1 MPGVRCPIK
10 NCSYVTPDDVLHLEL
25 IIALLQL
32 HGKEHDQP
40 AYATK
45 KVECP
50 TLSASEASGSGDVA
64 AVIKSSDP
72 QPHRKERDQ
81 PADATKKCT
90 TSSPSEALDCD
101 ASGSGDVHEVPSK
114 SSATS
119 ASHCLVT
126 SEPTMKGSVSSPPP
140 SDDVVHVQSVT
151 NTTAVHLLPWPVKF
165 RIPKEKFRASLVR
178 ALGECRPLTASEK
191 EKLMDSLYDA
201 VTRYTYRPK
210 PVQYTEVISCL
221 LTSYPALKNGLVG
234 QDAMGYWK
242 KSLSNRFRNS
252 RKRHERD
259 NPLAQMGKKTR
270 VTTKPDQPS
279 KQMYMHPQQK
289 KSPSVTASSSD
300 KATHLQT
307 MQQNTSVTSKS
318 NTGVNEGTMTE
329 LTWIELPRKLVQS
342 KDASTQWEQQPP
354 THSTQ
359 AASTSSTQDLDKPS
373 CGDDGELEQ
382 DGLGWCSED
391 TPAVQEDEFMDSSEP
406 SDVHIDGSII
416 VAGSRGHVEET
427 TVVESQEGKQSKTP
441 ILRRMID
448 ELIDEEVDYQTVYV
462 KEEYFEDE
470 CQDDDY
476 AHVHLTPGGHPR
488 LDAESPRSTQQTNS
502 DRAPRQNGGPC
513 IGSKEAI
520 MAEATLPRFELRHDD
535 QLQDLIGSESS
546 KNTKKSVK
554 FSVKIFEDY
563 LQIINTDLNSVNKLP
578 NLELDKVLQRFYAGA
593 RQKNGSLYT
602 KKSMQSIRYGLQR
615 FFLISK
621 NVDIG
626 KHEDFTNSKSVFK
639 QFFLLKGQG
648 VVNHKP
654 AISQEDMDKIQGSL
668 DLDDPQGLQDK
679 VFIDVML
686 YFCILGR
693 ENIRDMTLD
702 SFEICEEA
710 LGGKCYI
717 TLKDTLTRNS
727 RADKLGGVMTPTNGP
742 RCPVASFLRYKD
754 KLNPKCKWFWQRP
767 AQHKRE
773 FNPSCS
779 GPWYCNAPLGKNSF
793 GDKMK
798 TISSRAGT
806 KAYTNHCLRVT
817 SISTLQNAGFRDRE
831 IMSVSGKKAE
841 SSLKHYASITSS
853 TAKEN
858 MSRAIAAAVD
868 PKSVPSSS
876 NISHGIAAAVDPK
889 SVPSTSTSTG
899 GQRSESQE
907 LRELNEI
914 LNEMTNNPENFLR
927 TCNITTSSQQSPSV
941 TASSSDKA
949 THLQTMQQNT
959 SVTSKSNTGVN
970 EGTMTD
976 LTWIELLRKLVQSKD
991 ASTQWEKQPPTH
1003 STQAA
1008 STSSTQDLDKP
1019 SCGDDGE
1026 LEQDDLGW
1034 SSQDTPAGQE
1044 DEFMDSS
1051 EASDLHIDLSTIVA
1065 GYRGFVEETTVAES
1079 QEGEQ
1084 NNSPILRRIKEEM
1097 IDEFEEGDYQTLYV
1111 KEEYLED
1118 ECQDDDYAH
1127 VHLTPGKASHK
1138 HMVVQYMLL
1147 PNVLTQTE
1155 CLARP

>member
-1 MPGVRCPIK
+1 MAASIDSLKFDSLKVKEEITVTDVGLLMSDEELTSRNSAAEGDNEECEEEDDKLQGWISCESRSSNNYNTKRQIKYSLSLFEEFSKRENVNFEDIDNKALDVLLSNFYKAARNKKGDLYSLKSMQSIRFGLQRYFLESRGINITKTNEFSLSYKTFGAVIRKLRRPGKDEVRRHPQITVDDMARMQASLDLSTPQGLQHKVFLDIVLYFGIKIPTLRTTRPGDFVLHQEKNQLFYTFLENQKAQMHAMPGNPRCPVANLKRYISK
-10 NCSYVTPDDVLHLEL
+10 LNSNCGWMWQRPTQRFLEDHCIWYENSPL
-25 IIALLQL
+25 
-32 HGKEHDQP
+32 GKR
-40 AYATK
+40 
-45 KVECP
+45 
-50 TLSASEASGSGDVA
+50 TLSLMTRTISDLAGCNKGHNHHSLRTMRTEKMLEALSSNDSTSQNRDYAITVITLPRSTSNSVFAQINKTITAGPRVPVA
-64 AVIKSSDP
+64 APITDSS
-72 QPHRKERDQ
+72 
-81 PADATKKCT
+81 
-90 TSSPSEALDCD
+90 
-101 ASGSGDVHEVPSK
+101 
-114 SSATS
+114 
-119 ASHCLVT
+119 
-126 SEPTMKGSVSSPPP
+126 M
-140 SDDVVHVQSVT
+140 
-151 NTTAVHLLPWPVKF
+151 N
-165 RIPKEKFRASLVR
+165 I
-178 ALGECRPLTASEK
+178 
-191 EKLMDSLYDA
+191 
-201 VTRYTYRPK
+201 
-210 PVQYTEVISCL
+210 I
-221 LTSYPALKNGLVG
+221 
-234 QDAMGYWK
+234 
-242 KSLSNRFRNS
+242 
-252 RKRHERD
+252 
-259 NPLAQMGKKTR
+259 
-270 VTTKPDQPS
+270 
-279 KQMYMHPQQK
+279 

-342 KDASTQWEQQPP
+342 KDASTQWEKQPP

-779 GPWYCNAPLGKNSF
+779 GPWYRNVPLGINSI
-793 GDKMK
+793 GEKMK
-798 TISSRAGT
+798 TISSSAGT
-806 KAYTNHCLRVT
+806 KAYTNHCLRAT
-817 SISTLQNAGFRDRE
+817 SISTLQNARF
-831 IMSVSGKKAE
+831 
-841 SSLKHYASITSS
+841 
-853 TAKEN
+853 
-858 MSRAIAAAVD
+858 
-868 PKSVPSSS
+868 
-876 NISHGIAAAVDPK
+876 
-889 SVPSTSTSTG
+889 
-899 GQRSESQE
+899 
-907 LRELNEI
+907 
-914 LNEMTNNPENFLR
+914 
-927 TCNITTSSQQSPSV
+927 
-941 TASSSDKA
+941 
-949 THLQTMQQNT
+949 
-959 SVTSKSNTGVN
+959 
-970 EGTMTD
+970 
-976 LTWIELLRKLVQSKD
+976 
-991 ASTQWEKQPPTH
+991 
-1003 STQAA
+1003 
-1008 STSSTQDLDKP
+1008 
-1019 SCGDDGE
+1019 
-1026 LEQDDLGW
+1026 
-1034 SSQDTPAGQE
+1034 
-1044 DEFMDSS
+1044 
-1051 EASDLHIDLSTIVA
+1051 
-1065 GYRGFVEETTVAES
+1065 
-1079 QEGEQ
+1079 
-1084 NNSPILRRIKEEM
+1084 
-1097 IDEFEEGDYQTLYV
+1097 
-1111 KEEYLED
+1111 
-1118 ECQDDDYAH
+1118 
-1127 VHLTPGKASHK
+1127 
-1138 HMVVQYMLL
+1138 
-1147 PNVLTQTE
+1147 
-1155 CLARP
+1155 

>member
-513 IGSKEAI
+513 IGSK
-520 MAEATLPRFELRHDD
+520 
-535 QLQDLIGSESS
+535 
-546 KNTKKSVK
+546 KS
-554 FSVKIFEDY
+554 
-563 LQIINTDLNSVNKLP
+563 P
-578 NLELDKVLQRFYAGA
+578 N
-593 RQKNGSLYT
+593 
-602 KKSMQSIRYGLQR
+602 
-615 FFLISK
+615 
-621 NVDIG
+621 
-626 KHEDFTNSKSVFK
+626 
-639 QFFLLKGQG
+639 
-648 VVNHKP
+648 
-654 AISQEDMDKIQGSL
+654 
-668 DLDDPQGLQDK
+668 
-679 VFIDVML
+679 
-686 YFCILGR
+686 
-693 ENIRDMTLD
+693 
-702 SFEICEEA
+702 
-710 LGGKCYI
+710 
-717 TLKDTLTRNS
+717 
-727 RADKLGGVMTPTNGP
+727 
-742 RCPVASFLRYKD
+742 
-754 KLNPKCKWFWQRP
+754 
-767 AQHKRE
+767 
-773 FNPSCS
+773 
-779 GPWYCNAPLGKNSF
+779 
-793 GDKMK
+793 
-798 TISSRAGT
+798 
-806 KAYTNHCLRVT
+806 
-817 SISTLQNAGFRDRE
+817 
-831 IMSVSGKKAE
+831 
-841 SSLKHYASITSS
+841 
-853 TAKEN
+853 
-858 MSRAIAAAVD
+858 
-868 PKSVPSSS
+868 
-876 NISHGIAAAVDPK
+876 
-889 SVPSTSTSTG
+889 
-899 GQRSESQE
+899 
-907 LRELNEI
+907 
-914 LNEMTNNPENFLR
+914 
-927 TCNITTSSQQSPSV
+927 V

-959 SVTSKSNTGVN
+959 SVTSKSYTGVN

-991 ASTQWEKQPPTH
+991 ASTQWEQQPPTH

-1026 LEQDDLGW
+1026 LEQDGLGW
-1034 SSQDTPAGQE
+1034 SSQDTPAVQE

-1051 EASDLHIDLSTIVA
+1051 EPSDLHIDLSTIVA
-1065 GYRGFVEETTVAES
+1065 GYRGFEEETTVAES